1 MKRFLV
7 LLMLL
12 TLSATSF
19 AKTPDVYSDQT
30 KGAIQGADPV
40 AYFSLTP
47 GANAVIG
54 NKDINAQWNGA
65 TWYFVSKDN
74 RLIFLEN
81 PEKYAPK
88 YGGYCAF
95 AVSHGFTKTTNPDA
109 WHIVDGKLYLNL
121 SKDVQKKW
129 LRDVPGNIQRADAN
143 WPKVLR

>member
-19 AKTPDVYSDQT
+19 AKELNVYSHQS

-47 GANAVIG
+47 GAKAILG
-54 NKDINAQWNGA
+54 DKGISAQWNGA
-65 TWYFVSKDN
+65 TWYFVSTEN
-74 RLIFLEN
+74 RSVFLEN
-81 PEKYAPK
+81 PEKYAPQ

-95 AVSHGFTKTTNPDA
+95 ALAHGFTKETNPDA
-109 WHIVDGKLYLNL
+109 WSIVDDKLYLNL
-121 SKDVQKKW
+121 SEGVQRKW
-129 LRDVPGNIQRADAN
+129 LSDVRGNIQRANRN
-143 WPKVLR
+143 WPKVLK